1 MLSWFSTVGAM
12 GNHAH
17 ANGIAIEMFANNYVL
32 APDMGVG
39 NSYWHPDHRYYYSR
53 YPAHNTV
60 VVDGISDSRTMQ
72 VSQPFKLENCYPEPA
87 CNNNILQ
94 TNNIFESIVYRNLK
108 L

>member
-1 MLSWFSTVGAM
+1 MGAGNNAIMVSTVGAM

-60 VVDGISDSRTMQ
+60 VVDGISDSPYHAGKPTVQIR
-72 VSQPFKLENCYPEPA
+72 KLLPGTRV
-87 CNNNILQ
+87 Q
-94 TNNIFESIVYRNLK
+94 Q
-108 L
+108 